1 MVMNI
6 TSSREK
12 RNETRNRYIPSRQVP
27 PPGQNSRSRLV
38 PSGAAVRVAS
48 ATAQAPGAFK
58 AAAERTDIR
67 KIGAWFCTLGCA
79 ALLCGS
85 LGFGL
90 YKAYHFCTASD
101 YFKVSRIDIHGLNQL
116 KAEEILNISGLNK
129 GDNSLSIRIAE
140 MEAKLLQNPWIEA
153 VSIRREL
160 PDGFVINVKERVPQ
174 FWVLRNGTL
183 HYLDQ
188 NGLLIAPVQSEKF
201 RSLPT
206 LDIGP
211 GGEDAIPLLGAFMTQ
226 LKARELPFDPAQ
238 ISWLRISAGK
248 GFELYWENKHLS
260 LSIGIENWQENL
272 KRLALVID
280 DMEKRKEISK
290 TREIYAAD
298 GQVWLH
304 KA

>member
-1 MVMNI
+1 MSI
-6 TSSREK
+6 FSPREK
-12 RNETRNRYIPSRQVP
+12 HGKTRNRYIPAKQSAISKNRLRMAKTGALSR
-27 PPGQNSRSRLV
+27 N
-38 PSGAAVRVAS
+38 AAAAS
-48 ATAQAPGAFK
+48 ANSALLPSLQGRV
-58 AAAERTDIR
+58 ELRR
-67 KIGAWFCTLGCA
+67 LGAWFCTLGCA
-79 ALLCGS
+79 ALLCAS

-90 YKAYHFCTASD
+90 YKTYQFCTESD
-101 YFKVSRIDIHGLNQL
+101 YFKVSRIDIRGLSQL
-116 KAEEILNISGLNK
+116 TAEDVLTISGLK
-129 GDNSLSIRIAE
+129 EGDNSLSVRIAD

-160 PDGFVINVKERVPQ
+160 PDAFVINVRERVPQ
-174 FWVLRNGTL
+174 FWILKNGTL

-188 NGLLIAPVQSEKF
+188 NGLLIAPVQSENF

-211 GGEDAIPLLGAFMTQ
+211 GGEDAIPYLGDFMTQ
-226 LKARELPFDPAQ
+226 LKEKGLPFDLAQ

-290 TREIYAAD
+290 TREICAAD

>member
-1 MVMNI
+1 MSI
-6 TSSREK
+6 FSSREK
-12 RNETRNRYIPSRQVP
+12 RGKVRNRYISSDSP
-27 PPGQNSRSRLV
+27 PLSGKSSRSRLA
-38 PSGAAVRVAS
+38 PAGAAP
-48 ATAQAPGAFK
+48 Q
-58 AAAERTDIR
+58 AAAIPTQDSGLFRPVGGRADIR
-67 KIGAWFCTLGCA
+67 RLGAWFCTLGCA

-90 YKAYHFCTASD
+90 HRAYRFCTTSD
-101 YFKVSRIDIHGLNQL
+101 FLRVSRIDIQGLNQL
-116 KAEEILNISGLNK
+116 KPEEILNISGLK
-129 GDNSLSIRIAE
+129 EGDNCLSVRIAE

-160 PDGFVINVKERVPQ
+160 PDAFVINVTERVPQ

-188 NGLLIAPVQSEKF
+188 NGLLIAPVRSENF

-211 GGEDAIPLLGAFMTQ
+211 GGEDAVPHLGAFMTQ
-226 LKARELPFDPAQ
+226 LKAKGLPFDLAQ

-272 KRLALVID
+272 KRLAMVIA
-280 DMEKRKEISK
+280 DMEKRKEINK

>member
-1 MVMNI
+1 MSI
-6 TSSREK
+6 LSPRDK
-12 RNETRNRYIPSRQVP
+12 RNKTRNRYISSSP
-27 PPGQNSRSRLV
+27 PPPSGRSSRSRLA
-38 PSGAAVRVAS
+38 PAD
-48 ATAQAPGAFK
+48 ATAQAALLPPQNVGIFRPAST
-58 AAAERTDIR
+58 RTDFR
-67 KIGAWFCTLGCA
+67 KFGAWICILGCA

-85 LGFGL
+85 LGLGL
-90 YKAYHFCTASD
+90 YKTYHFCTASD
-101 YFKVSRIDIHGLNQL
+101 YFKISRIDIHGLNQL
-116 KAEEILNISGLNK
+116 KPEEILTVSGLK
-129 GDNSLSIRIAE
+129 EGDNCLSVRIAE

-160 PDGFVINVKERVPQ
+160 PNAFVINVQERVPQ

-211 GGEDAIPLLGAFMTQ
+211 GGEDAIPHLGAFMTQ
-226 LKARELPFDPAQ
+226 LKATGFPFDLAQ

-248 GFELYWENKHLS
+248 GFELNWENKHLS

-272 KRLALVID
+272 KRLAMVID
-280 DMEKRKEISK
+280 DMEKRKEINK

>member
-1 MVMNI
+1 MNI
-6 TSSREK
+6 FSPREK
-12 RNETRNRYIPSRQVP
+12 RDTARNRYLSPSLP
-27 PPGQNSRSRLV
+27 PPSGRGSRSRLA
-38 PSGAAVRVAS
+38 PTGTA
-48 ATAQAPGAFK
+48 AQAALITPQNAGMFRPVSGRADF
-58 AAAERTDIR
+58 RR
-67 KIGAWFCTLGCA
+67 FGAWICTLGCA
-79 ALLCGS
+79 TLICAS

-90 YKAYHFCTASD
+90 YKAYRFCTASD
-101 YFKVSRIDIHGLNQL
+101 YFKISRIDIHGLSQL
-116 KAEEILNISGLNK
+116 KAEEILNAGGLREGENC
-129 GDNSLSIRIAE
+129 LSVRIAE

-153 VSIRREL
+153 VSIRRKL
-160 PDGFVINVKERVPQ
+160 PNAFVINVQERVPQ

-211 GGEDAIPLLGAFMTQ
+211 GGENAIPHLGAFMTQ
-226 LKARELPFDPAQ
+226 LKAKELPFDLAQ

-272 KRLALVID
+272 KHLALVIE
-280 DMEKRKEISK
+280 DMEKRKEIGK